1 MKLPCR
7 KKAEKRQPPEAGLSR
22 MTKKKEIIMI
32 KIIILAAG
40 MILLCWN
47 VSLAGDYNFET
58 TSEGI
63 IEKLTGAEKGMKTRG
78 IGTGKWESAFE
89 PDKVPVNRAI
99 RVMRKDKGQEVW
111 ETVIAPEKRTG
122 RFINLKIEFD
132 VNSHAIRPDSF
143 SLLNELAKALNDPR
157 LEGKAVFLNGH
168 TDSDGAEEYNL
179 RLSMNRSLAVKHY
192 LIINRSVDSNRMIV
206 YGYGESMPLKTNT
219 SAANK
224 QLNRRVEIVASD

>member
-1 MKLPCR
+1 MKRTVLL
-7 KKAEKRQPPEAGLSR
+7 ATGLIFLFC
-22 MTKKKEIIMI
+22 T
-32 KIIILAAG
+32 
-40 MILLCWN
+40 
-47 VSLAGDYNFET
+47 VSLAEDFNFET

-63 IEKLTGAEKGMKTRG
+63 IQKLTGPEKGMKTRG

-99 RVMRKDKGQEVW
+99 RVMRKDKDQEVW

-132 VNSHAIRPDSF
+132 VNSYAIRPDSF

-157 LEGKAVFLNGH
+157 LKGQVVFLNGH

-179 RLSMNRSLAVKHY
+179 RLSMNRALAIKHY
-192 LIINRSVDSNRMIV
+192 LIINRSLASNRLIV
-206 YGYGESMPLKTNT
+206 YGYGENMPLKSNI
-219 SAANK
+219 SASNK
-224 QLNRRVEIVASD
+224 QLNRRVEIVACD

>member
-1 MKLPCR
+1 
-7 KKAEKRQPPEAGLSR
+7 
-22 MTKKKEIIMI
+22 MI
-32 KIIILAAG
+32 RILILATG
-40 MILLCWN
+40 LIFLCWN
-47 VSLAGDYNFET
+47 LSLAEDFNFEN

-63 IEKLTGAEKGMKTRG
+63 IQKLTGPEKGMKTRG

-99 RVMRKDKGQEVW
+99 RVMRKDKDQEVW

-132 VNSHAIRPDSF
+132 VNSYAIRPDSF

-157 LEGKAVFLNGH
+157 LKGQVVFLNGH

-179 RLSMNRSLAVKHY
+179 RLSMNRALAIKHY
-192 LIINRSVDSNRMIV
+192 LIINRSLASNRLIV
-206 YGYGESMPLKTNT
+206 YGYGENMPLKSNI
-219 SAANK
+219 SASNK
-224 QLNRRVEIVASD
+224 QLNRRVEIVACD

>member
-1 MKLPCR
+1 
-7 KKAEKRQPPEAGLSR
+7 
-22 MTKKKEIIMI
+22 MTR
-32 KIIILAAG
+32 IILLTAG
-40 MILLCWN
+40 VMLLCWN

-63 IEKLTGAEKGMKTRG
+63 VEKLTGPEKGMKTRG

-99 RVMRKDKGQEVW
+99 RVMRKEKGQEVW
-111 ETVIAPEKRTG
+111 ETVVAPEKRTG

-132 VNSHAIRPDSF
+132 VDSYAIRSDSF

-157 LEGKAVFLNGH
+157 LKDKAVFLNGH
-168 TDSDGAEEYNL
+168 TDSDGAGEYNL
-179 RLSMNRSLAVKHY
+179 RLSMNRALAVKHY
-192 LIINRSVDSNRMIV
+192 LIVSRSVDPNRLIV
-206 YGYGESMPLKTNT
+206 YGYGENMPLKPNT
-219 SAANK
+219 SSVNK

>member
-1 MKLPCR
+1 
-7 KKAEKRQPPEAGLSR
+7 
-22 MTKKKEIIMI
+22 MI

-63 IEKLTGAEKGMKTRG
+63 VEKLSGLKKAPKTRSLKKEEGWSDAFESEKPTTKTRG
-78 IGTGKWESAFE
+78 ISA
-89 PDKVPVNRAI
+89 NRAI
-99 RVMRKDKGQEVW
+99 KVVRKDQGKEVW

-132 VNSHAIRPDSF
+132 VGSYAIRPDSF
-143 SLLNELAKALNDPR
+143 SLLNELAKALNDLR
-157 LEGKAVFLNGH
+157 LIDKTVFLNGH
-168 TDSDGAEEYNL
+168 TDSDGAGDYNL
-179 RLSMNRSLAVKHY
+179 RLSMNRALAVKHY
-192 LIINRSVDSNRMIV
+192 LVVNRSVAPDRLIV
-206 YGYGESMPLKTNT
+206 YGYGENMPLKPNI
-219 SAANK
+219 SAVNK

>member
-1 MKLPCR
+1 MVIMK
-7 KKAEKRQPPEAGLSR
+7 R
-22 MTKKKEIIMI
+22 M
-32 KIIILAAG
+32 IILTAG
-40 MILLCWN
+40 VMFLCWIL
-47 VSLAGDYNFET
+47 SLAEDFNFET

-63 IEKLTGAEKGMKTRG
+63 VQKLTGPEKGMKTRG
-78 IGTGKWESAFE
+78 IGSDKWESAVD

-99 RVMRKDKGQEVW
+99 RVMRKDRDQEVW
-111 ETVIAPEKRTG
+111 ETVVAPEKRTG

-132 VNSHAIRPDSF
+132 VNSYAIRPDSF

-157 LEGKAVFLNGH
+157 LKDKAVFLNGH

-179 RLSMNRSLAVKHY
+179 RLSMNRALAVKHY
-192 LIINRSVDSNRMIV
+192 MVINRSVDSNRLIV

-219 SAANK
+219 SLANK

>member
-1 MKLPCR
+1 MLR
-7 KKAEKRQPPEAGLSR
+7 
-22 MTKKKEIIMI
+22 
-32 KIIILAAG
+32 IIILTAG
-40 MILLCWN
+40 VMFLCWN
-47 VSLAGDYNFET
+47 VSLAGDFNFET

-63 IEKLTGAEKGMKTRG
+63 IQKLTGPEKGMKTRG

-111 ETVIAPEKRTG
+111 ETVVAPEKRTG

-132 VNSHAIRPDSF
+132 VNSYAIRPDSF
-143 SLLNELAKALNDPR
+143 SVLNELAKALNDPR
-157 LEGKAVFLNGH
+157 LKGKAVFLNGH

-179 RLSMNRSLAVKHY
+179 RLSMNRALAVKHY
-192 LIINRSVDSNRMIV
+192 LVINRSVASNRLIV
-206 YGYGESMPLKTNT
+206 YGYGENMPLRTNT
-219 SAANK
+219 SVANK

>member
-1 MKLPCR
+1 
-7 KKAEKRQPPEAGLSR
+7 
-22 MTKKKEIIMI
+22 MTR
-32 KIIILAAG
+32 IILLTAG
-40 MILLCWN
+40 VMLLCWN

-63 IEKLTGAEKGMKTRG
+63 VQKLTGPEKGMKTRG

-99 RVMRKDKGQEVW
+99 RVMRKDREQEVW
-111 ETVIAPEKRTG
+111 ETVVAPEKRTG

-132 VNSHAIRPDSF
+132 VNSYAIRPDSF

-157 LEGKAVFLNGH
+157 LKDKAVFLNGH
-168 TDSDGAEEYNL
+168 TDSDGAGEYNL
-179 RLSMNRSLAVKHY
+179 RLSMNRALAVKHY
-192 LIINRSVDSNRMIV
+192 LIVSRSVAPNRLIV
-206 YGYGESMPLKTNT
+206 YGYGENMPLKPNT
-219 SAANK
+219 SSVNK